1 MKEPLNGKAP
11 PASSEAHAAI
21 RTSIV
26 RIEHS
31 VVTKARPGTAWQ
43 IFTNCECRSRISD
56 RYQGIEWYGAPW
68 APGSRIRVRLL
79 HPVVAT
85 VDRVITACEPGQSI
99 AWINHVIGYTMEQWL
114 FFQPVVGGG
123 ARIFTWLEFV
133 GPSEMIEGRS
143 VQEVIEEYLQEWYE
157 SFQLECDR
165 VALSS

>member
-1 MKEPLNGKAP
+1 
-11 PASSEAHAAI
+11 
-21 RTSIV
+21 
-26 RIEHS
+26 
-31 VVTKARPGTAWQ
+31 
-43 IFTNCECRSRISD
+43 
-56 RYQGIEWYGAPW
+56 
-68 APGSRIRVRLL
+68 VRLI
-79 HPVVAT
+79 HPLVAT